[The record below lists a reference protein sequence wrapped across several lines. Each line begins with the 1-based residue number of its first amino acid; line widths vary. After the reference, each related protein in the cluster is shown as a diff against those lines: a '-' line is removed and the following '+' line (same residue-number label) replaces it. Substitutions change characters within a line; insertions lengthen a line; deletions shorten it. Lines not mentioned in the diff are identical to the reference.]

1 MRVLLVDDHESIRK
15 SLRQLIELRAEF
27 EVVGEGSNGSEALER
42 TELLRPD
49 IILMDMHM
57 PVMDGVQATRVIKER
72 YPKIQ
77 VLALTAFADMSL
89 VSEMVKAGASGYL
102 LKGGSSKELLDSLQ
116 AISRGQG
123 ALDKE
128 VTRGVMEDMAD
139 LYRKEQERADALAEL
154 DRMKSEFVSVVSH
167 ELRTP
172 MTSIKGGVATLQT
185 NWAAI
190 DDQVKLELLDSMG
203 TECDRLS
210 RMVSQI
216 LTASGIQRGGL
227 GLRPTLF
234 SVAVV
239 AQAAVDSLVDKLTG
253 REVSCHFEEIYSTGD
268 EERLTEVIAAL
279 IENSLEFTS
288 SRVSVDVKA
297 VLGTP
302 LLSVS
307 DEGPGIAPET
317 VRRLLN
323 EPFSQADSSSTRQ
336 VGGLGL
342 SLYLARQVAE
352 ASGGRLEVDTAPDRG
367 STFTLILRPV

>member
-1 MRVLLVDDHESIRK
+1 
-15 SLRQLIELRAEF
+15 
-27 EVVGEGSNGSEALER
+27 
-42 TELLRPD
+42 
-49 IILMDMHM
+49 
-57 PVMDGVQATRVIKER
+57 VMDGVQATRVIKER

-185 NWAAI
+185 NWGAI
-190 DDQVKLELLDSMG
+190 DDRVKLELLDSMG

-239 AQAAVDSLVDKLTG
+239 AQAAVASLADRLTG
-253 REVSCHFEEIYSTGD
+253 REISCNFEEIYSSGD

-279 IENSLEFTS
+279 IENSIDFTS
-288 SRVSVDVKA
+288 GRISVDVKA

-307 DEGPGIAPET
+307 DEGPGIAPED

>member
-1 MRVLLVDDHESIRK
+1 
-15 SLRQLIELRAEF
+15 
-27 EVVGEGSNGSEALER
+27 
-42 TELLRPD
+42 
-49 IILMDMHM
+49 MDMNM
-57 PVMDGVQATRVIKER
+57 PVMSGVEAPTRSGEHPNVK
-72 YPKIQ
+72 
-77 VLALTAFADMSL
+77 VLALTAFGDMTL
-89 VSEMVKAGASGYL
+89 VTAMVKAGASGYL
-102 LKGGSSKELLDSLQ
+102 LKGGSSEELIQSLQ
-116 AISRGQG
+116 AIVKGHA

-128 VTRGVMEDMAD
+128 VTRGSWTTWPTCFARSRSGPM
-139 LYRKEQERADALAEL
+139 LAEL
-154 DRMKSEFVSVVSH
+154 RPH
-167 ELRTP
+167 EERVRFGRLARAAH
-172 MTSIKGGVATLQT
+172 SDHNIKGGVVTLQT
-185 NWAAI
+185 NWGAI
-190 DDQVKLELLDSMG
+190 DDRVKLELLDSMG
-203 TECDRLS
+203 TECERLS

-239 AQAAVDSLVDKLTG
+239 AQAAVASSADRLAG
-253 REVSCHFEEIYSTGD
+253 REISCNFEEIYSSGD

-279 IENSLEFTS
+279 IENSIDFTS
-288 SRVSVDVKA
+288 GRISVDVKA

-307 DEGPGIAPET
+307 DEGPGIAPED

-342 SLYLARQVAE
+342 SLDLARQVAE